1 MTDVYSRIISE
12 GEHRQVRLT
21 VNEFRGEEYLHLRE
35 YYLDFEEEWLPSD
48 KGISI
53 SLELDTSRELF
64 IALSEII
71 SLAESKQV
79 VEKFFGETIREIYQK

>member
-64 IALSEII
+64 IALSEIL

-79 VEKFFGETIREIYQK
+79 VEQFFGETIREIYQK